1 MGCISETLSSESS
14 DGFILFGHSLMGTE
28 TPNFLVRLILSSSW
42 DGRVPVRIATAIV
55 KLKQIDKMIKSPKIL
70 IVLGILGTAACLRAG
85 NELALDEC
93 PANVQETIRAN
104 ARGGDVDEVS
114 AITIDDVTLYWA
126 EVDVP
131 EKREDLKL
139 LVGSDGKLIKTREE
153 IDLADAPPAVRQ
165 AAAKLVPDGGKLED
179 GVDREVTD
187 GKAVFAVEIDR
198 PMAADVDVLIAE
210 DGTII
215 NQTED
220 PED

>member
-1 MGCISETLSSESS
+1 M
-14 DGFILFGHSLMGTE
+14 
-28 TPNFLVRLILSSSW
+28 
-42 DGRVPVRIATAIV
+42 
-55 KLKQIDKMIKSPKIL
+55 KSPKIL
-70 IVLGILGTAACLRAG
+70 IVLGILGTTVCLRAD
-85 NELALDEC
+85 NELELDEC

-104 ARGGDVDEVS
+104 ARGGDVDEVN

-153 IDLADAPPAVRQ
+153 IDLADAPTAVRQ
-165 AAAKLVPDGGKLED
+165 AAAKLVPNGGKLED
-179 GVDREVTD
+179 GVDREVSD
-187 GKAVFAVEIDR
+187 GKASYAVEIDR
-198 PMAADVDVLIAE
+198 PMAPDLDVLIAE
-210 DGTII
+210 DGTLI